1 MNERESSA
9 EIGDLFREAIMAQY
23 PEQANYWLSTG
34 RGKHTEITVT
44 VTCPRCN
51 SELSVTLRGKSELKR
66 LAKQECSGCV
76 AQRAAEN
83 RHLEIPLPF
92 GKFKGKTIN
101 FVMKEQPTYLT
112 WFVDTIKGHDGL
124 VEQIKTHTQFP
135 QAWVEYMERQIRTM
149 PKERREEMEWQA
161 GRFSQQ
167 TIDELCNRF
176 FGGE

>member
-1 MNERESSA
+1 MNEKESST
-9 EIGDLFREAIMAQY
+9 EIGDLFREAIMAHY
-23 PEQANYWLSTG
+23 PKQANYWLSTG
-34 RGKHTEITVT
+34 RGKHTEIAVT

-51 SELSVTLRGKSELKR
+51 SELSVTLKGKGELNR
-66 LAKQECSGCV
+66 LLKEECSGCV
-76 AQRAAEN
+76 AQRATEN

-101 FVMKEQPTYLT
+101 FVMEEQPNYLA

-167 TIDELCNRF
+167 TIDDLCNRF
-176 FGGE
+176 FDGE

>member
-1 MNERESSA
+1 MNHKQSSS

-23 PEQANYWLSTG
+23 PEQANYWLNTG
-34 RGKHTEITVT
+34 RGKHTEITLT

-51 SELSVTLRGKSELKR
+51 SELSVTLRGKAELKQ
-66 LAKQECSGCV
+66 LVKKQCSGCV

-101 FVMKEQPTYLT
+101 FVMEDQPTYLA
-112 WFVDTIKGHDGL
+112 WFVDQIKGEDKL

-135 QAWVEYMERQIRTM
+135 QAWAEYMERQIAVM
-149 PKERREEMEWQA
+149 PKERREEIEWQA
-161 GRFSQQ
+161 GRFSQR
-167 TIDELCNRF
+167 TIDELCNRI
-176 FGGE
+176 FGGN

>member
-1 MNERESSA
+1 MNHKKPEVDSGE
-9 EIGDLFREAIMAQY
+9 LFREAILAQY
-23 PEQANYWLSTG
+23 PEQANYWLNNG
-34 RGKHTEITVT
+34 RGKHTEITLT
-44 VTCPRCN
+44 IKCPRCN
-51 SELSVTLRGKSELKR
+51 SERTVTLKGKAELKR
-66 LAKQECSGCV
+66 LARKECSGCV

-101 FVMKEQPTYLT
+101 FVMEEQPNYLA

-135 QAWVEYMERQIRTM
+135 QAWAEYMERQIRTM
-149 PKERREEMEWQA
+149 PRERREAMEWQA

-167 TIDELCNRF
+167 TIDELCNRIF
-176 FGGE
+176 DGD